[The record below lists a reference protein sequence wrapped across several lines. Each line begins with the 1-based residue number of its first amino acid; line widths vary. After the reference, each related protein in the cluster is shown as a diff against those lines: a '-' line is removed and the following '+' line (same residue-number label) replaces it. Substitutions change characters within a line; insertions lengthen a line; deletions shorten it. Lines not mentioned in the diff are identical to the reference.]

1 MPLRVDESKIYD
13 TGSRERILNERAR
26 DAFPRNLEPTE
37 LLRTLKTVVDLY
49 YNEAERL
56 DQKRGMDRAS

>member
-1 MPLRVDESKIYD
+1 MSERD
-13 TGSRERILNERAR
+13 TDNLPGEVKKQIG

-56 DQKRGMDRAS
+56 DQKRGMDRASRQ

>member
-1 MPLRVDESKIYD
+1 VKKQI
-13 TGSRERILNERAR
+13 G

-56 DQKRGMDRAS
+56 DQKRGMDRASRQ